1 MLYCLLLSPN
11 VERLAYFISDDNIVV
26 QFQRAPQTLLSVNV
40 DFICHVNKKKQQMKP
55 TVDIME
61 HDSAHVIVVK

>member
-40 DFICHVNKKKQQMKP
+40 DFICHVNKKNDKWNRQS
-55 TVDIME
+55 T
-61 HDSAHVIVVK
+61 